1 MEDVCSSP
9 CRSQPETNS
18 PTPLNICLVYILFVC
33 VILCG
38 VCVCVCVCVC
48 VNVFDSVYGHGDQ
61 GRTVPPSLSLAPY
74 SLETRSLS
82 KPGAQPVT
90 SEPQDPAVST
100 PNLNGNFRCV
110 ALLFVGLVWF

>member
-1 MEDVCSSP
+1 MASAIWAVSS
-9 CRSQPETNS
+9 CESYGTLSPETEYNTS
-18 PTPLNICLVYILFVC
+18 EHSFSFYNNYMCDLVWC
-33 VILCG
+33 MCM
-38 VCVCVCVCVC
+38 C
-48 VNVFDSVYGHGDQ
+48 VNVFASVYGHRDQ
-61 GRTVPPSLSLAPY
+61 GRTAPPSLSLAPY

-100 PNLNGNFRCV
+100 PNLDGNFRCV